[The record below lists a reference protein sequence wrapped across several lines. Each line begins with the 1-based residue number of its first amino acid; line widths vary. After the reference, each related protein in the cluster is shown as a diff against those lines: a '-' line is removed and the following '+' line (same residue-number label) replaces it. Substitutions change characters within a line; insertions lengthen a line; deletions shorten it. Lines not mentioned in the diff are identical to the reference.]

1 MTWRLFVVPIVSLA
15 VLGLASLHMPTRPAS
30 VIAVSR
36 LLRAS
41 SSSSSA
47 SAAAAADKKSPL
59 LSRLLVRRLLEL
71 LPAEA
76 APKQRAAPGP
86 SALAHLNRTASPFL
100 SLCAAPVCGP
110 CDMLM
115 LTVVHRSSPVGPPHD
130 PHRGVVE
137 RWSRPAARFYRTP
150 AAPTVGEVVAAA
162 AEEEGDVGAARAA
175 LRALQAAM
183 QPQLDSDAHDWQL
196 LWTETLPGPIEQ
208 VAAAADGRGLALAY
222 REAEEEGAHWS
233 LRSYRLREPPEPPM
247 PYGRCPPPADGGYD
261 RAAEAAGERRGGRA
275 AETPPS
281 RPAAS

>member
-36 LLRAS
+36 LLRASSS

-208 VAAAADGRGLALAY
+208 VAAAADGSGLALAY
-222 REAEEEGAHWS
+222 APRAQFSAQIRRAILRAMLSAQWS
-233 LRSYRLREPPEPPM
+233 DAAAARSQVPH
-247 PYGRCPPPADGGYD
+247 GRG
-261 RAAEAAGERRGGRA
+261 GGRA
-275 AETPPS
+275 S
-281 RPAAS
+281 LAALVQAK

>member
-36 LLRAS
+36 LLRASS

-150 AAPTVGEVVAAA
+150 AAPTVGEVVAA
-162 AEEEGDVGAARAA
+162 GNDA
-175 LRALQAAM
+175 LVDL
-183 QPQLDSDAHDWQL
+183 
-196 LWTETLPGPIEQ
+196 
-208 VAAAADGRGLALAY
+208 
-222 REAEEEGAHWS
+222 
-233 LRSYRLREPPEPPM
+233 
-247 PYGRCPPPADGGYD
+247 
-261 RAAEAAGERRGGRA
+261 
-275 AETPPS
+275 
-281 RPAAS
+281 